1 MSFCVFFF
9 FCCSFYCLFGNEFRI
24 FMRFFLSLLL
34 IAYDWD
40 CHLYF
45 YFVVLGVAVNLIF
58 SIFVW
63 HKFLNNFDDERLI
76 FIFNFHKSH
85 AVFGHLFSFSN
96 VLFSFLISLM
106 HNFHPFVHNFYF
118 FCCCQSSL
126 HFKKKKKSVRR
137 LSIDSR
143 STQWFE
149 NQIPLCLRSLIVMKS
164 ELLDRIRITH
174 EKQK

>member
-1 MSFCVFFF
+1 MKNKRRNRFRFSFLFNCRSVFSFFF
-9 FCCSFYCLFGNEFRI
+9 VVRFIVFSAMNFEYLCG
-24 FMRFFLSLLL
+24 FFLSLLL
-34 IAYDWD
+34 IASDWD

-126 HFKKKKKSVRR
+126 HFKKKKKVFVAFQ
-137 LSIDSR
+137 LIHVPR
-143 STQWFE
+143 SD
-149 NQIPLCLRSLIVMKS
+149 LK
-164 ELLDRIRITH
+164 IRYRCACAL
-174 EKQK
+174 